1 MWGEKLILGFRLFMN
16 RLKTLSLVG
25 AIAILGIGALEL
37 KAIAA
42 RLTNWRF
49 DPTLNQ
55 LEITLDEGT
64 TPRYFLLAQPPR
76 IVLDLPNT
84 QVGMV
89 ETQQSYS
96 GSIRQIRVSQ
106 FEAGVTR
113 IVLDLAPEVVLA
125 PEQVQLQVESGNRW
139 ILRPLIAG
147 VLAPEAV
154 APTRGRVSPSLPPAI
169 FPGNQK
175 LGVVSVPPL
184 NNSST
189 LTNLATPTVPP
200 ARISTNNQVSVSV
213 PPLSGAIAAAPPV
226 PVRESQSSSV
236 TRVVEFGQP
245 LPMEENPTQ
254 ALARRTRVAPALP
267 SLEAGAS
274 MPMPTLAAPTAPVP
288 PTAASPTVVVPPLSA
303 AATVVPAPSSSK
315 SAPIQAPNVASLNPD
330 VLLPSG
336 TPLSLRY
343 PGDKVLTLRDGVSR
357 QEVLL
362 LEEEIR
368 DRTGKL
374 IAPVGTQVIGRFE
387 IDRRGTRFITQAIS
401 LGGRNFPL
409 LAQSDS
415 LDGNRQV
422 SQNRVVRNSAIGAL
436 ALILLGGFS
445 GVGLLGGAAA
455 GAATTYLTAPQ
466 TAIIQPNQILQ
477 VQLSED
483 WR

>member
-1 MWGEKLILGFRLFMN
+1 MQ
-16 RLKTLSLVG
+16 TLSLVS
-25 AIAILGIGALEL
+25 AIAILGIGTLEL

-49 DPTLNQ
+49 DPALNQ
-55 LEITLDEGT
+55 LEIALDEGT
-64 TPRYFLLAQPPR
+64 TPRYFLLAQPSR

-84 QVGMV
+84 QMGMV

-96 GSIRQIRVSQ
+96 GPIRQIRVSQ
-106 FEAGVTR
+106 FEAGITR
-113 IVLDLAPEVVLA
+113 IVLDLAPEVVLS
-125 PEQVQLQVESGNRW
+125 PQQVQLQKIESGRW
-139 ILRPLIAG
+139 VLRPLIAG
-147 VLAPEAV
+147 VF
-154 APTRGRVSPSLPPAI
+154 APTGGAVSSSLPPAI
-169 FPGNQK
+169 FPGNQTPD
-175 LGVVSVPPL
+175 VVSVSPL
-184 NNSST
+184 NHSST
-189 LTNLATPTVPP
+189 LPNLTTPTVPP

-213 PPLSGAIAAAPPV
+213 PPLSGAIATAPPV
-226 PVRESQSSSV
+226 PVSQPQSSWV
-236 TRVVEFGQP
+236 TRAVEFGQP
-245 LPMEENPTQ
+245 LPMEENPPQ
-254 ALARRTRVAPALP
+254 VPARRTRVAPVP

-274 MPMPTLAAPTAPVP
+274 VPMSIPATSTTTAPT
-288 PTAASPTVVVPPLSA
+288 TATSPMVVVPPLPKT
-303 AATVVPAPSSSK
+303 ATVVPDPSSST
-315 SAPIQAPNVASLNPD
+315 SAPIQAPTASLNPD
-330 VLLPSG
+330 ILLPSG

-387 IDRRGTRFITQAIS
+387 IDRRGSRFITQAIS

-415 LDGNRQV
+415 LDGNRQL

-436 ALILLGGFS
+436 AVMLLGGFS

>member
-1 MWGEKLILGFRLFMN
+1 MWGEKLILGFRLFMS

-25 AIAILGIGALEL
+25 AIAIMGSGMEL

-49 DPTLNQ
+49 DPALNQ

-64 TPRYFLLAQPPR
+64 TPRYFLLAQPSR

-89 ETQQSYS
+89 ETQRSYS
-96 GSIRQIRVSQ
+96 GPIRQIRVSQ
-106 FEAGVTR
+106 FEAGITR
-113 IVLDLAPEVVLA
+113 IVLDLAPEVVLS
-125 PEQVQLQVESGNRW
+125 PQQVQLQVEPGNRW
-139 ILRPLIAG
+139 VLRPLIAN

-154 APTRGRVSPSLPPAI
+154 PPSRSGVSPSLPPPI
-169 FPGNQK
+169 FPEK
-175 LGVVSVPPL
+175 PTPGVVSVPSL

-189 LTNLATPTVPP
+189 LPNLATPTVPSG
-200 ARISTNNQVSVSV
+200 RIATNNPVLVSV
-213 PPLSGAIAAAPPV
+213 PALSGAIATAPPV
-226 PVRESQSSSV
+226 TVRQPQSSSA

-245 LPMEENPTQ
+245 LPMEENSSQVP
-254 ALARRTRVAPALP
+254 ARRTRVAPVP

-274 MPMPTLAAPTAPVP
+274 VPMSIPATPTTAAPRT
-288 PTAASPTVVVPPLSA
+288 TASPMVVVPPLHKT
-303 AATVVPAPSSSK
+303 ATVVPDPSSST
-315 SAPIQAPNVASLNPD
+315 SAPIQAPTASLNPD
-330 VLLPSG
+330 ILLPSG

-387 IDRRGTRFITQAIS
+387 IDRRGSRFITQAIS

>member
-1 MWGEKLILGFRLFMN
+1 MSRLQ
-16 RLKTLSLVG
+16 TLSLVG

-49 DPTLNQ
+49 DPALNQ

-64 TPRYFLLAQPPR
+64 TPRYFLLAQPSR

-96 GSIRQIRVSQ
+96 GPIRQIRVSQ

-125 PEQVQLQVESGNRW
+125 PEQVQLQQMESGRW
-139 ILRPLIAG
+139 VLRPLIAG
-147 VLAPEAV
+147 FQAS
-154 APTRGRVSPSLPPAI
+154 PTRGGVSSSLPPAI
-169 FPGNQK
+169 FPGNQTPD
-175 LGVVSVPPL
+175 VVSVSPL
-184 NNSST
+184 NHSST
-189 LTNLATPTVPP
+189 LPNLATPTVPP
-200 ARISTNNQVSVSV
+200 ARISTNNNVSVSV
-213 PPLSGAIAAAPPV
+213 PPLSGAIATAPPV

-254 ALARRTRVAPALP
+254 APARRTRVAPALP
-267 SLEAGAS
+267 SLGAGAS
-274 MPMPTLAAPTAPVP
+274 VPMPTPAVPTPAVP
-288 PTAASPTVVVPPLSA
+288 TTAASPTVVVPPLSA
-303 AATVVPAPSSSK
+303 AATVVPSQ

-387 IDRRGTRFITQAIS
+387 IDRRGSRFITQAIS

-436 ALILLGGFS
+436 AVMLLGGFS

>member
-1 MWGEKLILGFRLFMN
+1 MWGEKLILGFRLSMS

-25 AIAILGIGALEL
+25 AIAIIGSGMEL

-49 DPTLNQ
+49 DPALNQ

-64 TPRYFLLAQPPR
+64 TPRYFLLAQPSR

-96 GSIRQIRVSQ
+96 GPIRQIRVSQ
-106 FEAGVTR
+106 FEAGITR
-113 IVLDLAPEVVLA
+113 IVLDLAPEVVLS
-125 PEQVQLQVESGNRW
+125 PQQVQLQVEPGNRW
-139 ILRPLIAG
+139 VLRPLIAN

-154 APTRGRVSPSLPPAI
+154 PPSRSGVSPSLPPPI
-169 FPGNQK
+169 FPENPTP
-175 LGVVSVPPL
+175 GVVSVPSL
-184 NNSST
+184 TNSST
-189 LTNLATPTVPP
+189 LPNLAPPTVPP
-200 ARISTNNQVSVSV
+200 GRIATNNPVLVSV
-213 PPLSGAIAAAPPV
+213 PALSGAIATAPPV
-226 PVRESQSSSV
+226 TVRQPQSSSA

-245 LPMEENPTQ
+245 LPMEENSSQ
-254 ALARRTRVAPALP
+254 VSARRTRVAPVP

-274 MPMPTLAAPTAPVP
+274 VPMSIPATPTIAAPRT
-288 PTAASPTVVVPPLSA
+288 TASPMVVVPPLPKT
-303 AATVVPAPSSSK
+303 ATVVPDPSSST
-315 SAPIQAPNVASLNPD
+315 SAPIQAPTASLNPD
-330 VLLPSG
+330 ILLPSG

-387 IDRRGTRFITQAIS
+387 IDRRGSRFITQAIS

>member
-1 MWGEKLILGFRLFMN
+1 MS

-25 AIAILGIGALEL
+25 VMTILGIGALEL

-49 DPTLNQ
+49 DPALNQ

-89 ETQQSYS
+89 ETQQSYP

-113 IVLDLAPEVVLA
+113 IVLYLAPEVVLA
-125 PEQVQLQVESGNRW
+125 PQQVQLQLEPGNRW
-139 ILRPLIAG
+139 VLRPLIAG
-147 VLAPEAV
+147 VAPEAV
-154 APTRGRVSPSLPPAI
+154 APTRGGVSPSLPPAI
-169 FPGNQK
+169 FPGNQMP
-175 LGVVSVPPL
+175 GVVRVPPL

-189 LTNLATPTVPP
+189 VPNLATPTVPP
-200 ARISTNNQVSVSV
+200 AGISTDNVSVSV
-213 PPLSGAIAAAPPV
+213 PPISGAIAAAPPV
-226 PVRESQSSSV
+226 PVRQSQSSSV

-254 ALARRTRVAPALP
+254 VPARRTRVAPVP

-274 MPMPTLAAPTAPVP
+274 VPMSIPAAPT
-288 PTAASPTVVVPPLSA
+288 TATSPTVVVPPLSA
-303 AATVVPAPSSSK
+303 ATVVPDPSSSK
-315 SAPIQAPNVASLNPD
+315 SAPIQAPNVPSLNPD

-387 IDRRGTRFITQAIS
+387 IDRRGSRFITQAIS

-415 LDGNRQV
+415 LDGNRQL

-436 ALILLGGFS
+436 AIVLLGGFS

>member
-1 MWGEKLILGFRLFMN
+1 MN

-25 AIAILGIGALEL
+25 VMTILGIGALEL

-113 IVLDLAPEVVLA
+113 IVLDLSPEVVLA
-125 PEQVQLQVESGNRW
+125 PEQVQLQQVESGRW
-139 ILRPLIAG
+139 VLRPLIAG
-147 VLAPEAV
+147 FQAS
-154 APTRGRVSPSLPPAI
+154 PTRGGVSPSLPPAI
-169 FPGNQK
+169 FPGNQTP
-175 LGVVSVPPL
+175 GVVSVPPL

-226 PVRESQSSSV
+226 PVRESQSLSV

-274 MPMPTLAAPTAPVP
+274 VPMPTPAVPTPAAPTPAIPT
-288 PTAASPTVVVPPLSA
+288 TAASPTVVVPPLSA
-303 AATVVPAPSSSK
+303 AATVVPDPSSSK
-315 SAPIQAPNVASLNPD
+315 SAPIQAPNVASLNPE

>member
-1 MWGEKLILGFRLFMN
+1 MS

-25 AIAILGIGALEL
+25 AIAIMGSGMEL

-49 DPTLNQ
+49 DPALNQ

-64 TPRYFLLAQPPR
+64 TPRYFLLAQPSR

-84 QVGMV
+84 QVGTV

-96 GSIRQIRVSQ
+96 GPIRQIRVSQ
-106 FEAGVTR
+106 FEAGITR
-113 IVLDLAPEVVLA
+113 IVLDLAPEVVLS
-125 PEQVQLQVESGNRW
+125 PQQVQLQVEPGNRW
-139 ILRPLIAG
+139 VLRPLIAD

-154 APTRGRVSPSLPPAI
+154 PPSRSGVSPSLPPPI
-169 FPGNQK
+169 FPEK
-175 LGVVSVPPL
+175 PTPGVVSVPSL

-189 LTNLATPTVPP
+189 LPNLATPTVPSG
-200 ARISTNNQVSVSV
+200 RIATNNPVLVSV
-213 PPLSGAIAAAPPV
+213 PALSGAIATAPPL
-226 PVRESQSSSV
+226 PVRQPQSSSA

-245 LPMEENPTQ
+245 LPMAENPPQ
-254 ALARRTRVAPALP
+254 VPARRTRVAPVP

-274 MPMPTLAAPTAPVP
+274 VPMSIPATSTTAAPRT
-288 PTAASPTVVVPPLSA
+288 TASPMVVVPPLPKT
-303 AATVVPAPSSSK
+303 ATVVPDPSSSI
-315 SAPIQAPNVASLNPD
+315 SAPIQAPTASLNPD

-387 IDRRGTRFITQAIS
+387 IDRRGSRFITQAIS

-436 ALILLGGFS
+436 AVMLLGGFS

>member
-1 MWGEKLILGFRLFMN
+1 MN

-25 AIAILGIGALEL
+25 VMTILGIGALEL

-113 IVLDLAPEVVLA
+113 IVLDLSPEVVLA

-154 APTRGRVSPSLPPAI
+154 ASTRGRVSPSLPPAI
-169 FPGNQK
+169 FPGNQTP
-175 LGVVSVPPL
+175 GVVSVPPL

-213 PPLSGAIAAAPPV
+213 PPLSGEIAAAPPV

-274 MPMPTLAAPTAPVP
+274 VPMPIPAAPT
-288 PTAASPTVVVPPLSA
+288 TAAPTPAIPTTTGSPMVVVPPLSA
-303 AATVVPAPSSSK
+303 GATVVPDPSRSK